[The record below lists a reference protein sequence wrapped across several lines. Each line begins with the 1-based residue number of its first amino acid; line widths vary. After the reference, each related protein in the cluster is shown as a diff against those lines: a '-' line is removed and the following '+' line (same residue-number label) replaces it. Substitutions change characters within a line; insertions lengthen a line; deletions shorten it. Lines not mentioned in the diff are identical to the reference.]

1 VTTLTKHLTRQIE
14 EQADNIRAV
23 LHASA
28 GRIAQA
34 EQLAER
40 LQSAGVSA
48 RAHGEARGPH
58 ILVWVTAGPIHAD
71 KLDQILTRLELPEA
85 DRFPG
90 GTEWKLRLQ
99 GIDVPL
105 YVMVPLPTVA
115 AP

>member
-1 VTTLTKHLTRQIE
+1 MTTLTKHLTRQIE

-90 GTEWKLRLQ
+90 CTEWELRLQ

-105 YVMVPLPTVA
+105 YVMAPLPAVA